1 MKAGKKGDYNCG
13 CAKAGL
19 NSSSSCNDVA
29 TAWGGQVTWYS
40 QMKTQPSVGI
50 FASALAGAVTA
61 TPVDRSMSINL
72 YLLKQSVEF
81 AGGVW
86 PTSLSSA
93 NEMVR
98 YSSDQGVGPGEEG
111 WFLRTTSGTGSTF
124 LEHLFT
130 SIGGGDDRND
140 DKNNSP
146 RETFEMFYM
155 KDQAQTT
162 AYDEVLTSSKTL
174 STEFLIRVSLKTGA
188 TVSSGGIFMGGTTG
202 GCGNL

>member
-1 MKAGKKGDYNCG
+1 MKAGQKGDYNCG
-13 CAKAGL
+13 CAKSGL
-19 NSSSSCNDVA
+19 NSSSSCDGVA

-40 QMKTQPSVGI
+40 QKKTQPSVGI
-50 FASALAGAVTA
+50 FASVGAGAVSV

-72 YLLKQSVEF
+72 YLLKRSVEL

-93 NEMVR
+93 NEMVK
-98 YSSDQGVGPGEEG
+98 YSSDQGVGRGEEG

-124 LEHLFT
+124 LPYALAD
-130 SIGGGDDRND
+130 GGD
-140 DKNNSP
+140 
-146 RETFEMFYM
+146 

-188 TVSSGGIFMGGTTG
+188 TVSSGGIFMGGATG

>member
-1 MKAGKKGDYNCG
+1 MKAGQKGDYNCG
-13 CAKAGL
+13 CAKSGL
-19 NSSSSCNDVA
+19 NSSSSCDGVA

-40 QMKTQPSVGI
+40 QKKTQPSVGI
-50 FASALAGAVTA
+50 FASAGAGAVSV

-72 YLLKQSVEF
+72 YLLKRSVEL

-93 NEMVR
+93 NEMVK
-98 YSSDQGVGPGEEG
+98 YSSDQGIGRGEEG

-124 LEHLFT
+124 LPYALAD
-130 SIGGGDDRND
+130 GGDKDQAQTTAKR
-140 DKNNSP
+140 S
-146 RETFEMFYM
+146 RETYETFYN

-188 TVSSGGIFMGGTTG
+188 TVSSGGIFMGGATG